1 MRNKIV
7 TDNSGATIVEFAIL
21 APIIIGL
28 MLGVLQIGLGMQSY
42 SAMRG
47 VASDSARYATIE
59 YQKEV
64 VVANSAI
71 ETWAESRAAG
81 APYLLQ
87 SNFNAAVSDAGTQ
100 RVDGATEKTITVTYT
115 PQLILPFMG
124 WVNPTL
130 TFSRPIFLLQP

>member
-7 TDNSGATIVEFAIL
+7 TDNSGATIVEFAIF